1 MAGTGFLL
9 FGRAFQTSMPS
20 SEAGQQAPKRTQTVS
35 MVGIDPALQGQKL
48 GSKLIRSL
56 STMADSE
63 GLPCYLECSG
73 KKMRDMYVHLGY
85 EEKACE
91 TVSVDRDVAGHAP
104 FEEFYA
110 MLRPAQKQ

>member
-1 MAGTGFLL
+1 
-9 FGRAFQTSMPS
+9 
-20 SEAGQQAPKRTQTVS
+20 
-35 MVGIDPALQGQKL
+35 
-48 GSKLIRSL
+48 
-56 STMADSE
+56 MADSE

>member
-1 MAGTGFLL
+1 MKN
-9 FGRAFQTSMPS
+9 GRTIDKRLYKLVAIMKKMQ
-20 SEAGQQAPKRTQTVS
+20 GLHAPGPHYYVS
-35 MVGIDPALQGQKL
+35 MVGIEPALQGQKL
-48 GSKLIRSL
+48 GSKLIRAL

-91 TVSVDRDVAGHAP
+91 TVSVERDVAGHAP
-104 FEEFYA
+104 FEELYA